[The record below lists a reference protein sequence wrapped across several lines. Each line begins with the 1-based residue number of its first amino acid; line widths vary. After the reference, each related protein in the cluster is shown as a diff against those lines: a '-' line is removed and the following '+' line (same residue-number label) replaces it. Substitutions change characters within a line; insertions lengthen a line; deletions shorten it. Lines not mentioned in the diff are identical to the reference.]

1 MNYVEIS
8 DLLSKGFTPEQIM
21 LLVSAAGGNSGDNPG
36 NDPGKNPEQKDEKKP
51 DPEQDPGDNPEQKEE
66 QKENNPDNKN
76 TDPAVDALRNEIKS
90 LRETLQKQNIV
101 NQHFDNP
108 PDSADAEKILAGII
122 RPAFEEPDKK

>member
-8 DLLSKGFTPEQIM
+8 DLLSKGFTPDQIM

-36 NDPGKNPEQKDEKKP
+36 DDPEQKEEKKP
-51 DPEQDPGDNPEQKEE
+51 GAEQDPGGEPEQKEE
-66 QKENNPDNKN
+66 QKPEHPDEKAH
-76 TDPAVDALRNEIKS
+76 DPAVDALRDEIKS

-101 NQHFDNP
+101 NQHFENP
-108 PDSADAEKILAGII
+108 PETADAEKVLAGII